1 MNRKSRSAACLAT
14 RIGVSLA
21 ALVTPSVARAADT
34 AIGVDADGAIPTTE
48 SNLLDGGGGFGVRL
62 GSQTHLPLLRLT
74 GEIGY
79 GYERLFA
86 DKAPSDWTTHR
97 AFVGGRIGVGE
108 LLVPFVF
115 GHVGYGWRVT
125 SDSSYGGNGIALD
138 GGVGLDVNLGI
149 LAVGGHVGYAFI
161 DAQPSAPQWVI
172 LGLDGT
178 LVF

>member
-1 MNRKSRSAACLAT
+1 MSAALF
-14 RIGVSLA
+14 V
-21 ALVTPSVARAADT
+21 VAIFQWPRDASAADT
-34 AIGVDADGAIPTTE
+34 VIGLDADGALPATG
-48 SNLLDGGGGFGVRL
+48 SNLLDGGGGFGIRL
-62 GSQTHLPLLRLT
+62 GSQLHLPLLRVT

-97 AFVGGRIGVGE
+97 AFAGVRLGIGG
-108 LLVPFVF
+108 LLVPFAF
-115 GHVGYGWRVT
+115 AHLGYGWRVT

-138 GGVGLDVNLGI
+138 GGVGLDVNLGAI
-149 LAVGGHVGYAFI
+149 AVGGHVGYAFI

-178 LVF
+178 LAF